1 MYPNHI
7 ETPTGFG
14 LEITREK
21 GYKVIIFYAV
31 LTSINIIKEIQNHA
45 GVNIPLKHEKTH
57 LIVEAILHSLDIKHS
72 SFTAIGEIL
81 TITIQ
86 LIIEGKGIYNSL
98 SKVDIKTRLTLEIFI
113 EIIKTIKDDMPELFA
128 RMKEFLD
135 NDNAKFFVAITNK
148 EKQKLKQSLGFLKDK
163 LEDELSKQ

>member
-81 TITIQ
+81 EIGRLRVLKEAEKTMQ
-86 LIIEGKGIYNSL
+86 MVRSAMGIEY
-98 SKVDIKTRLTLEIFI
+98 
-113 EIIKTIKDDMPELFA
+113 
-128 RMKEFLD
+128 
-135 NDNAKFFVAITNK
+135 
-148 EKQKLKQSLGFLKDK
+148 
-163 LEDELSKQ
+163 